1 MLKLILLGFGL
12 LAAVFMLLIL
22 VYVLFAAIG
31 SANWSKDDSA
41 EDESLDYFPKTS
53 ANKISENKD
62 HYKSV
67 VRSNKY
73 NLFDFF
79 NIHPGNSR
87 LGEYGEFL
95 SMKEIVDV
103 GQGFDYYYKIAS
115 NVHIGVKTEIDL
127 VWIHETGIYVIES
140 KNYSGW
146 IYGDLR
152 QRNWTKTFPKSKE
165 KFYNPIWQNNGHIS
179 ALQKILGNSY
189 PYISVIVFSER
200 CELKSVPENTN
211 DRIILKRN
219 ALYSLLRRKVSCSP
233 RVISMGEIDGLYK
246 RLLRFNNTSPDIQ
259 QKHNDYVHHK
269 QHNRR
274 YSPPTTED
282 DDDLPF

>member
-1 MLKLILLGFGL
+1 MLKLVLLGFGL
-12 LAAVFMLLIL
+12 LAVVFALLFL
-22 VYVLFAAIG
+22 VYVLLAAII
-31 SANWSKDDSA
+31 NWLKDD
-41 EDESLDYFPKTS
+41 SLDYFPKTN
-53 ANKISENKD
+53 ADKISENKD
-62 HYKSV
+62 HYKSLV
-67 VRSNKY
+67 CSNKY
-73 NLFDFF
+73 NLFDVF

-103 GQGFDYYYKIAS
+103 GQGFDFYYKIAS
-115 NVHIGVKTEIDL
+115 NVHIGVTTEIDL

-152 QRNWTKTFPKSKE
+152 QRNWTKTFPKYKE
-165 KFYNPIWQNNGHIS
+165 KFYNPIWQNNGHIN
-179 ALQKILGNSY
+179 ALQRILGNSY

-200 CELKSVPENTN
+200 CELKKVPENTN

-233 RVISMGEIDGLYK
+233 RVISIEEIDGLYK

-259 QKHNDYVHHK
+259 KKHNDYVCRK
-269 QHNRR
+269 QHNRK
-274 YSPPTTED
+274 YSPPMTDD
-282 DDDLPF
+282 DDDLSF